1 MSYAHQLVDQIV
13 MLHRETVGGWH
24 DRELD
29 NPYGGI
35 LATVCEQHQYN
46 YLLWHEEDIARS
58 TDVGDR
64 RIAEVKRAIDR
75 YNQQRND
82 WIEKIDERLIQEL
95 AWRGVMPQTTA
106 RLNSETPGAAI
117 DRLSIL
123 ALRIY
128 HLEEQANRND
138 ADQEH
143 RAKVNDR
150 LARCR
155 DQLGDLSNSL
165 AELLVDVM
173 TGQKVL
179 KIYRQFKMYNDPTMN
194 PYLYGAQKLAG

>member
-1 MSYAHQLVDQIV
+1 
-13 MLHRETVGGWH
+13 
-24 DRELD
+24 
-29 NPYGGI
+29 
-35 LATVCEQHQYN
+35 
-46 YLLWHEEDIARS
+46 
-58 TDVGDR
+58 
-64 RIAEVKRAIDR
+64 
-75 YNQQRND
+75 
-82 WIEKIDERLIQEL
+82 
-95 AWRGVMPQTTA
+95 
-106 RLNSETPGAAI
+106 
-117 DRLSIL
+117 L